1 MSCKHSLSQRHTA
14 MSDPLEARR
23 SFAGHALIYICVIG
37 GLALLNL
44 LTSPHYPWFI
54 WPLLGWGIGLA
65 KHGFAAIAAGDSAPR
80 ASAFPAEPAPQ
91 PLPDSGREWPDL
103 ES

>member
-1 MSCKHSLSQRHTA
+1 MSCKHSSSQFHPTV
-14 MSDPLEARR
+14 SDPLEARR
-23 SFAGHALIYICVIG
+23 SFAGHALTYVCVIG

-65 KHGFAAIAAGDSAPR
+65 KHGFAIIAAGDRGTSASAPL
-80 ASAFPAEPAPQ
+80 AEPAPR